1 MKGQN
6 ASKSPDALVVSI
18 APDVCWTPMGGSM
31 VAVPY
36 NIIGRLEHATGTSSK
51 DLYNGKPGFTM
62 ASRIPTVEGDE
73 AGTGGGVIS
82 GVNCGYCR
90 PVEHST
96 TYKVRGSWMVREG
109 DLMAMNCAGPEGSAN
124 TYGRIVIMNQIASA
138 AGVSLKKASA
148 VSTDPDTGAMVIEQ
162 REVLRD
168 PRTGAITE
176 IAQRTS
182 VDVEMG
188 ELRTESV
195 AITTKPN
202 GERSYEATAG
212 SFDPATRTYAVQ
224 TTSGVLPEGE
234 EVASDRLYFGTSD
247 EGEHFAPPPEMSGP
261 EVADDDPEL
270 LADPEVKAALE
281 EQAAAEA
288 EREALE
294 REAMW
299 EGGKMAADVAGIF
312 DPTPASDVIGGTMCL
327 VDGDFV
333 GAGLSLVSVLPYFG
347 DAIAKPLKGTRAA
360 AKIAQLGEKMA
371 EIGRKLD
378 KLTDASKKAIARA
391 KEALRKRRGGG
402 GGPPGPPK
410 PRNPGDG
417 GFTPGGALKP
427 KRTAPSGKP
436 GGKPRGEPT
445 PIKGDGETVRSLT
458 RENETANKL
467 ANRGYDVEQNP
478 TPRQNGKRPDY
489 KIEGEHA
496 DCYAPT
502 TKDRGPTAEP
512 LTAEDKAAKMD
523 NIRDYISKKVKRGQA
538 ERFTINL
545 DDAPEVSVSDIKDIF
560 ARKPVNRL
568 EEIIVL
574 KGDEIVHVFP

>member
-18 APDVCWTPMGGSM
+18 APDVCWTPMGGTM
-31 VAVPY
+31 IAVPY
-36 NIIGRLEHATGTSSK
+36 NIIGRLENAIGTSAK
-51 DLYNGKPGFTM
+51 DLYNGRPGFTM

-109 DLMAMNCAGPEGSAN
+109 DLMAMNCAGPEGPAN
-124 TYGRIVIMNQIASA
+124 TYGRIVIMNQVASA

-148 VSTDPDTGAMVIEQ
+148 VSTDPDTGAMLIEQ

-168 PRTGAITE
+168 PKTGAITE
-176 IAQRTS
+176 IAQRTR

-202 GERSYEATAG
+202 GERSYEATSG
-212 SFDPATRTYAVQ
+212 SFDPTARTYAVQ
-224 TTSGVLPEGE
+224 RTSGALPEGE
-234 EVASDRLYFGTSD
+234 DVEAERLYFDTD
-247 EGEHFAPPPEMSGP
+247 AEGERFAPAAEASEPEI
-261 EVADDDPEL
+261 ADDDPEL

-288 EREALE
+288 ERQALE

-333 GAGLSLVSVLPYFG
+333 GAGLSMVSILPYFG
-347 DAIAKPLKGTRAA
+347 DAIAKPIKGTRAA
-360 AKIAQLGEKMA
+360 AKIAKLGEKMA
-371 EIGRKLD
+371 EVGRKLD

-391 KEALRKRRGGG
+391 KEAIRKRRGGG
-402 GGPPGPPK
+402 AGPPGPPK

-417 GFTPGGALKP
+417 GFTPKGEGP
-427 KRTAPSGKP
+427 KGRAAAPEASTEV
-436 GGKPRGEPT
+436 PRGTAANAKGLAREQRVASLT
-445 PIKGDGETVRSLT
+445 GGRVSREPIKTRFGSSDIDVIGPAGELIAVGGPAKARDLG
-458 RENETANKL
+458 KL
-467 ANRGYDVEQNP
+467 GTQLKVLKEAADARGVV
-478 TPRQNGKRPDY
+478 
-489 KIEGEHA
+489 A
-496 DCYAPT
+496 
-502 TKDRGPTAEP
+502 
-512 LTAEDKAAKMD
+512 KAAFERTTPQPAID
-523 NIRDYISKKVKRGQA
+523 LAIKKLGKANV
-538 ERFTINL
+538 I
-545 DDAPEVSVSDIKDIF
+545 IF
-560 ARKPVNRL
+560 DP
-568 EEIIVL
+568 
-574 KGDEIVHVFP
+574 